1 MSWYVLQ
8 CRVGQEREI
17 IASLRQR
24 LSSEALSAAF
34 LFQSERLWR
43 AGGGVWKLIT
53 KDMFPGYVFMESENP
68 EKLSRELEEYRG
80 IVRILEDIYILSM
93 QKRRNAFSHCAGRNM
108 SFAFLTDTGKTA

>member
-53 KDMFPGYVFMESENP
+53 
-68 EKLSRELEEYRG
+68 
-80 IVRILEDIYILSM
+80 
-93 QKRRNAFSHCAGRNM
+93 
-108 SFAFLTDTGKTA
+108 

>member
-43 AGGGVWKLIT
+43 AGGSATLVK
-53 KDMFPGYVFMESENP
+53 
-68 EKLSRELEEYRG
+68 
-80 IVRILEDIYILSM
+80 
-93 QKRRNAFSHCAGRNM
+93 NAIIS
-108 SFAFLTDTGKTA
+108 